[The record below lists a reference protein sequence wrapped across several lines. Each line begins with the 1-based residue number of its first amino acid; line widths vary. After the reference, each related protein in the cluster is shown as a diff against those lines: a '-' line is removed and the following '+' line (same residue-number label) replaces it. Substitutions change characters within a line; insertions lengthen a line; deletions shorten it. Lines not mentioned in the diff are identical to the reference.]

1 MLSRPDTGRTEITS
15 SSEGEATMPLIANDV
30 LACAAGTAPARLA
43 ATLGEDR
50 LTFGQVEVLAN
61 QFANALHGLG
71 ARSGE
76 RAAWWSDTTLEGV
89 GLYFALSRLGMAFV
103 PLNPAYTD
111 DEAAAVLAYIRPQL
125 LIVDPAH
132 AARAEQLVQ
141 GTGAILLT
149 VGGQGVQ
156 PGVDLSVLA
165 QASSSSAPSL
175 PLPAED
181 AVSTIFL
188 TSGSTGQP
196 KGVMV
201 SQRATWLRTHA
212 GAAAY
217 STTGGPGEVIMFP
230 LFHMAGW
237 NFAMMA
243 WSARHAAH
251 LVRRADAEQL
261 LGAIDRWSPSIIYCI
276 PAVWRRLLE
285 SDRKVDTGSIEW
297 ALTGT
302 SQVTPELLAGI
313 KELFPTARTTVNY
326 GSTETARAVGLQDPD
341 LFTHPGSVGHPI
353 PGVQA
358 KVADD
363 GELLITS
370 DRLMSGYFELPAET
384 AQALQGGWY
393 HTGDLAEQDDEGYLY
408 IVGRKKEVIRTGGE
422 TVAPVEVE
430 GALQGFPGLAELA
443 IVGIPDPQWG
453 EVVCAVVVLDEG
465 AVAPSVEELRSHIGS
480 RLAAYKHPRR
490 VVEVDVLPRTSA
502 TGQVQRAKLA
512 QQFGS

>member
-1 MLSRPDTGRTEITS
+1 
-15 SSEGEATMPLIANDV
+15 MPLIANDV

-50 LTFGQVEVLAN
+50 LTFGEVEVLAN
-61 QFANALHGLG
+61 RYANALHALG
-71 ARSGE
+71 ARRGE
-76 RAAWWSDTTLEGV
+76 RAAWWSETTLEGV
-89 GLYFALSRLGMAFV
+89 GLYFAISRLGLAFV
-103 PLNPAYTD
+103 PLNPAYSD
-111 DEAAAVLAYIRPQL
+111 DEAAVVLAYLRPQL
-125 LIVDPAH
+125 LIVDPEH
-132 AARAEQLVQ
+132 AARAEQLIA
-141 GTGAILLT
+141 GSETIIIT
-149 VGGQGVQ
+149 VGGQGTQ
-156 PGVDLSVLA
+156 PGVDLGERATS
-165 QASSSSAPSL
+165 ASSGPPSV

-181 AVSTIFL
+181 AVCTIFL

-217 STTGGPGEVIMFP
+217 STTGGAGEVIMFP

-261 LGAIDRWSPSIIYCI
+261 LGAVGRWSPSTIYCI
-276 PAVWRRLLE
+276 PAVWRRILE
-285 SDRKVDTGSIEW
+285 SDLDVDTRCVEW

-302 SQVTPELLAGI
+302 SQVTQELLAGI
-313 KELFPTARTTVNY
+313 KERFPAARTTVNY
-326 GSTETARAVGLQDPD
+326 GSTETARAVGLRDPD

-384 AQALQGGWY
+384 AQALRGGWY

-430 GALQGFPGLAELA
+430 GVLAGYPGLAELA
-443 IVGIPDPQWG
+443 IVGLPDPQWG
-453 EVVCAVVVLDEG
+453 EVVCAVVVLNEG
-465 AVAPSVEELRSHIGS
+465 AAVPSVEQLRSHIGG

-490 VVEVDVLPRTSA
+490 VVAVEVLPRTSA

>member
-1 MLSRPDTGRTEITS
+1 
-15 SSEGEATMPLIANDV
+15 MPLIANDV

-43 ATLGEDR
+43 VTLGDER
-50 LTFGQVEVLAN
+50 LTFGQVDVLAN
-61 QFANALHGLG
+61 TFANTLHARG
-71 ARSGE
+71 ARRGE
-76 RAAWWSDTTLEGV
+76 RVAWWSETTLEGV
-89 GLYFALSRLGMAFV
+89 GLYFALSRLGVAFV

-111 DEAAAVLAYIRPQL
+111 DEAAVVLAYIRPQM

-132 AARAEQLVQ
+132 AERAEQLVA
-141 GTGAILLT
+141 GSETLLVV
-149 VGGQGVQ
+149 VGGHGTL
-156 PGVDLSVLA
+156 PGIDLSL
-165 QASSSSAPSL
+165 QAKAAASTPPPV

-181 AVSTIFL
+181 AICTIFL

-217 STTGGPGEVIMFP
+217 STTGGAGEVVMFP

-251 LVRRADAEQL
+251 LVSRADAEQL
-261 LGAIDRWSPSIIYCI
+261 LGAIGRWSPTVIYCI
-276 PAVWRRLLE
+276 PAVWRRILE
-285 SDRKVDTGSIEW
+285 SDLAVDTSSVEW

-302 SQVTPELLAGI
+302 SQVTQALLAGI
-313 KELFPTARTTVNY
+313 KERFPAARTTVNY
-326 GSTETARAVGLQDPD
+326 GSTETARAVGLRDPD

-358 KVADD
+358 RVAED
-363 GELLITS
+363 GELLLTS
-370 DRLMSGYFELPAET
+370 DRLMTGYFELPAET

-430 GALQGFPGLAELA
+430 TALAGYPGIAEVA

-453 EVVCAVVVLDEG
+453 EVVCAVVVLHEG
-465 AVAPSVEELRSHIGS
+465 AEVPSVEGLRSHIGE

-490 VVEVDVLPRTSA
+490 VVQADVLPRTSA
-502 TGQVQRAKLA
+502 TGQVQRAKLV

>member
-1 MLSRPDTGRTEITS
+1 
-15 SSEGEATMPLIANDV
+15 MPLIANDV

-50 LTFGQVEVLAN
+50 VTFGEVDRLAN
-61 QFANALHGLG
+61 RYANTLDALG
-71 ARSGE
+71 ARRGE
-76 RAAWWSDTTLEGV
+76 RVAWWSETTLEGV
-89 GLYFALSRLGMAFV
+89 GLYFAISRLGLAFV
-103 PLNPAYTD
+103 PLNPAYSD
-111 DEAAAVLAYIRPQL
+111 DEAAVVLAYLRPQL
-125 LIVDPAH
+125 LIVDPPH
-132 AARAEQLVQ
+132 AARAEQLVA
-141 GTGAILLT
+141 GTGTILIT
-149 VGGQGVQ
+149 VGGQGAQ
-156 PGVDLSVLA
+156 PGVDLSE
-165 QASSSSAPSL
+165 QARSASSAPPSV
-175 PLPAED
+175 PLPDED
-181 AVSTIFL
+181 AVCTIFL

-217 STTGGPGEVIMFP
+217 STTGGAGEVVMFP

-261 LGAIDRWSPSIIYCI
+261 LGAVGRWSPSTIYCI
-276 PAVWRRLLE
+276 PAVWRRILE
-285 SDRKVDTGSIEW
+285 SDLDVDTRCVEW

-313 KELFPTARTTVNY
+313 KERFPAARTTVNY
-326 GSTETARAVGLQDPD
+326 GSTETARSVGLRDPD

-430 GALQGFPGLAELA
+430 GVLAGYPGLAELA
-443 IVGIPDPQWG
+443 IVGIPDPEWG
-453 EVVCAVVVLDEG
+453 ETVCAVVVLEEG
-465 AVAPSVEELRSHIGS
+465 AVVPSVDQLRSHIGG

-490 VVEVDVLPRTSA
+490 VVAVEVLPRTSA